1 MPKHFLC
8 GSSILQHPLTFI
20 TQRELWHKCAPRRG
34 DTREPQ
40 QQRVITSPTLTI
52 FQYTNQLALQDP

>member
-8 GSSILQHPLTFI
+8 WSSILQHPLTFI
-20 TQRELWHKCAPRRG
+20 TQRELWHNCAPRRG
-34 DTREPQ
+34 DTRGPQ
-40 QQRVITSPTLTI
+40 QQRVIASPTLTI